1 MILMENDAVKNTSP
15 AAQAGILDEKK
26 FGKYFLLVVF
36 IVSLA
41 AFVNIIKIFLI
52 EILVAAV
59 FATLFYPAFK
69 LLLKLFGG
77 RRGLAAFTGCV
88 LILIGLMI
96 PLFIISNIV
105 VDQAVEL
112 YRTAGPKLTEVIRQ
126 GDERIIG
133 SLKDTPL
140 EKWVS
145 GRKIDWTTIINGTT
159 RMLGVT
165 VASVINKTSRVTLLV
180 IVNLFIILF
189 SLFYFLRDGERI
201 LWRIRHIF
209 PLSDTHKDRLVE
221 RFTAISKATVKG
233 TLMIALIQSFLGTMT
248 LWFFGIDA
256 WLLWGVVMMVFA
268 IIPFVGTGAVL
279 IPAGIIQIIMGSQAK
294 GIGIILISILFIS
307 TIDNF
312 LRPRIVGSHAGMHD
326 LLVFFSTLG
335 GISVFGPAGFII
347 GPLVTALFLTVL
359 DIYSVEFQKHIEYT
373 NNPSLPPKTT
383 DDNP

>member
-1 MILMENDAVKNTSP
+1 MENDAIKNPSST
-15 AAQAGILDEKK
+15 AQAGILDEKK
-26 FGKYFLLVVF
+26 FGKYFFLVVF
-36 IVSLA
+36 IISLA
-41 AFVNIIKIFLI
+41 AFINIIKIFLI

-69 LLLKLFGG
+69 LLLKLSGG
-77 RRGLAAFTGCV
+77 RRGLTAFASCV

-112 YRTAGPKLTEVIRQ
+112 YRTAGPKLTHVIKL
-126 GDERIIG
+126 GDEKILAG
-133 SLKDTPL
+133 LKDTPL
-140 EKWVS
+140 EKWITT
-145 GRKIDWTTIINGTT
+145 RKIDWTTIINGTT
-159 RMLGVT
+159 RMLGMT

-201 LWRIRHIF
+201 LSRIRHIF
-209 PLSDTHKDRLVE
+209 PLSDANKDRLIE

-279 IPAGIIQIIMGSQAK
+279 IPTGIIQIIMGNQAK
-294 GIGIILISILFIS
+294 GISIILISILFIS

-359 DIYSVEFQKHIEYT
+359 DIYSVEFQKNIEYI
-373 NNPSLPPKTT
+373 NNPSLPGTDKTKTT
-383 DDNP
+383 D